1 MAKLNFPDPAVT
13 QTYSAAGTTWTWNS
27 TLGVWS
33 AIPGDGFTEA
43 DADGRYLKLDAS
55 NDPVTGTCEFA
66 SDLILDSITSAPA
79 LGTDADGKIIATSGG
94 GSSQWTDTTGG
105 IYYNGGNVGV
115 GTDAPQSKFTVK
127 EGAISVTHAAN
138 DPGQYGA
145 MFIGNGGVSLAG
157 YKVVAC
163 TGNDN
168 ARSPRVTIDQA
179 GNVGIGDTDP
189 SEKLEVNGNVKATSF
204 LGNVTGNVT
213 GNVSG
218 SSGSC
223 TGNAATATNAD
234 KVDNLHAS
242 SFLRSDANDT
252 ATGELTL
259 NGKVNFRTGADF
271 ADGDYIYM
279 GSSDDFKVSFNNNG
293 WLYVDQNANGIIFR
307 DGGSNKMRL
316 EDSGVFRPETNNTG
330 TIGTSSAKWNNI
342 YATTFTGALS
352 GNASTATTA
361 TNCSRSVTG
370 SNGLTGGGQLNGNK
384 TISGVNASTSAKG
397 VVQLSSSTSS
407 TSTSLAAT
415 ASAAKAAYDRAAS
428 YAPSKTG
435 GNASGTWGISISGA
449 VNNSNYN
456 VNNTNTGTVRLMFT
470 GSSYPSVPASNGTGS
485 NGWCFNPGGS
495 AFNNYY
501 NTNSAKTSL
510 WLNRQG
516 NSTGKFIQFRYG
528 AGNLSSTGERGNIR
542 LTDSGNKT
550 AYNTTSDYRLKSN
563 VAPMT
568 DGIDEVKRLKPC
580 TWTWTNNA
588 ADGVGFIAH
597 ELQEVFPSAVCG
609 EKDATVA
616 IGTLR
621 NSSGEIV
628 AEGIE
633 NDEED
638 FCCYLETDTDE
649 NGVSTMEAHTWEQ
662 TGERDEFQCVDY
674 GLVTPLLTAALKE
687 AIAKIEDLEG
697 RLAVL
702 EGANE

>member
-33 AIPGDGFTEA
+33 AIPGDGFTETV
-43 DADGRYLKLDAS
+43 ADGRYLKLDAS

-115 GTDAPQSKFTVK
+115 GTASPGAKLDVVGGAKIGVSVSADVLDAVSSTTYLKGGT
-127 EGAISVTHAAN
+127 
-138 DPGQYGA
+138 
-145 MFIGNGGVSLAG
+145 GGVQIQTPNG
-157 YKVVAC
+157 
-163 TGNDN
+163 TNRMGINN
-168 ARSPRVTIDQA
+168 N
-179 GNVGIGDTDP
+179 GNVGIGLTTP
-189 SEKLEVNGNVKATSF
+189 SEKLHVNGNVKASSF
-204 LGNVTGNVT
+204 IGNVT

-223 TGNAATATNAD
+223 TGNAATAT
-234 KVDNLHAS
+234 
-242 SFLRSDANDT
+242 T
-252 ATGELTL
+252 ATNCSRSVLAGNGLSGGGALTA
-259 NGKVNFRTGADF
+259 NRTLTVQA
-271 ADGDYIYM
+271 A
-279 GSSDDFKVSFNNNG
+279 
-293 WLYVDQNANGIIFR
+293 
-307 DGGSNKMRL
+307 
-316 EDSGVFRPETNNTG
+316 NNTISVASG
-330 TIGTSSAKWNNI
+330 GISVNGGNVSAGSATNATNSTNGRIDHDNGNAWHRPVFIDDGKGSGTNQRLKTDSASTIGINPSSHQI
-342 YATTFTGALS
+342 RATTFVGALS
-352 GNASTATTA
+352 GNASTASTA
-361 TNCSRSVTG
+361 TNCSRTISA
-370 SNGLTGGGQLNGNK
+370 SNGLTGGGQLNGNR
-384 TISGVNASTSAKG
+384 TISGVNGSTSAKG
-397 VVQLSSSTSS
+397 VVQLSNDINSTSQ
-407 TSTSLAAT
+407 SLAAT
-415 ASAAKAAYDRAAS
+415 INAVNYGYVNSVRKNGS
-428 YAPSKTG
+428 G
-435 GNASGTWGISISGA
+435 ASGTWGINISGA

-516 NSTGKFIQFRYG
+516 NSSGKFIQFRYG

-687 AIAKIEDLEG
+687 AIAKIENLEG
-697 RLAVL
+697 RLAAL

>member
-33 AIPGDGFTEA
+33 AIPGDAFTEA

-94 GSSQWTDTTGG
+94 GSSQWTDTTEG
-105 IYYNGGNVGV
+105 IYYSSG
-115 GTDAPQSKFTVK
+115 K
-127 EGAISVTHAAN
+127 
-138 DPGQYGA
+138 
-145 MFIGNGGVSLAG
+145 
-157 YKVVAC
+157 
-163 TGNDN
+163 
-168 ARSPRVTIDQA
+168 
-179 GNVGIGDTDP
+179 VGIGSDSPDQKLTVKDGSIVISGQANQLYCANLTSGNPEATFFIRNDGDNTWFMLSDP
-189 SEKLEVNGNVKATSF
+189 ATTPQFGYNSLRPLRINNETGLCTINGS
-204 LGNVTGNVT
+204 LTGNVT

-223 TGNAATATNAD
+223 TGNSATATTATNAN
-234 KVDNLHAS
+234 KIK
-242 SFLRSDANDT
+242 RT
-252 ATGELTL
+252 QITTGNTSAFRLLLGESNNGDGYRNCYVLTD
-259 NGKVNFRTGADF
+259 RTGPYYTPSTNTIA
-271 ADGDYIYM
+271 GLTQI
-279 GSSDDFKVSFNNNG
+279 
-293 WLYVDQNANGIIFR
+293 NA
-307 DGGSNKMRL
+307 
-316 EDSGVFRPETNNTG
+316 
-330 TIGTSSAKWNNI
+330 
-342 YATTFTGALS
+342 
-352 GNASTATTA
+352 NASTATTA
-361 TNCSRSVTG
+361 TNCSRSVVAGNGLTG
-370 SNGLTGGGQLNGNK
+370 GGALTANRTLTVKAANSTINVASTGISVAGGNVTAGNATNCSRTISASNGLTGGGQLNANR

-397 VVQLSSSTSS
+397 VVQLSTSTSS

-435 GNASGTWGISISGA
+435 SGASGTWGISISGA
-449 VNNSNYN
+449 VNNTNYN
-456 VNNTNTGTVRLMFT
+456 VNNTNTGTIRLMFT

-516 NSTGKFIQFRYG
+516 NTTGKFIQFRYG
-528 AGNLSSTGERGNIR
+528 AGNLSTTGERGNIR

-568 DGIDEVKRLKPC
+568 GAIDEVKQLKPC
-580 TWTWTNNA
+580 TWTWKSND

-616 IGTLR
+616 IGTLK

-628 AEGIE
+628 AQDIE
-633 NDEED
+633 NDKED

-649 NGVSTMEAHTWEQ
+649 NGVSTMETHTWEQ

-697 RLAVL
+697 RLAAL